1 MTVERESNM
10 NKCHEQCNNA
20 GADGHGYIAPLVDR
34 IVQSYADNI
43 AVNRDDRNN
52 LPRESEILEVLNK
65 ILELIFPGFFDRAA
79 HSPGSLRYAVGD
91 IVTQLHGELMSLIL
105 RAYQFECSLVERK
118 DDCNCRARAEKTAR
132 NLLEAIP
139 ALREAMKL
147 DIQAAY
153 AGDPA
158 AKSFDEIVLSYP
170 GVKAITIQR
179 IAHELYLQN
188 VPLIPRMMSEYAH
201 RITGIDIHP
210 GAKLGKGVFIDHGT
224 GVVIGE
230 TAELGDDVKL
240 YQGVTL
246 GALSF
251 PKDACGMIIKGAKRH
266 PTIEDGVTI
275 YAGATILGAIVIGK
289 NSVIGGNV
297 WLTEGT
303 EPGTKVT
310 IATPELTINKSGKRR
325 V

>member
-1 MTVERESNM
+1 MTHCKECR
-10 NKCHEQCNNA
+10 CEQKDKK
-20 GADGHGYIAPLVDR
+20 ADDAFIDPLISR
-34 IVQSYADNI
+34 IFESYADDI
-43 AVNRDDRNN
+43 AVNRNDRNN
-52 LPRESEILEVLNK
+52 LPRESEILKALNGL
-65 ILELIFPGFFDRAA
+65 LELIFPGYAEREA
-79 HSPGSLRYAVGD
+79 HSPSTLRYAVGE
-91 IVTQLHGELMSLIL
+91 IVTSLNMTLNSLFL
-105 RAYQFECSLVERK
+105 RAYLFNCKNSGKK
-118 DDCNCRARAEKTAR
+118 DCDCREEANIAARE
-132 NLLEAIP
+132 LLEAIP
-139 ALREAMKL
+139 SLRESMKL

-158 AKSFDEIVLSYP
+158 ARSLDEVVLSYP

-179 IAHELYLQN
+179 IAHKLYQLK
-188 VPLIPRMMSEYAH
+188 VPLIPRMMTEYAH

-230 TAELGDDVKL
+230 TAELGNDVKI

-275 YAGATILGAIVIGK
+275 YAGATILGAVTIGK

-303 EPGTKVT
+303 EPGTKIT
-310 IATPELTINKSGKRR
+310 IAAPELTINKSRKP

>member
-1 MTVERESNM
+1 MIPYGGNNM
-10 NKCHEQCNNA
+10 SHCQDCEKHHNMEN
-20 GADGHGYIAPLVDR
+20 DSFIEPLISR
-34 IVQSYADNI
+34 IFESYADDI
-43 AVNRDDRNN
+43 AVNRNDRSN
-52 LPRESEILEVLNK
+52 LPRESEILKALNGL
-65 ILELIFPGFFDRAA
+65 LELIFPGYAEREA
-79 HSPGSLRYAVGD
+79 HSPATLRYAVGE
-91 IVTQLHGELMSLIL
+91 IVTSLNMTLNSLFL
-105 RAYQFECSLVERK
+105 RAFLFNCKNSGKK
-118 DDCNCRARAEKTAR
+118 DCDCHAEAATAARE
-132 NLLEAIP
+132 LLEAIP
-139 ALREAMKL
+139 SLRESMKL

-158 AKSFDEIVLSYP
+158 ARSLDEIVLSYP

-179 IAHELYLQN
+179 IAHKLCQLK
-188 VPLIPRMMSEYAH
+188 VPMIPRMMTEYAH

-230 TAELGDDVKL
+230 TAELGNDVKI

-266 PTIEDGVTI
+266 PTIENGVTI
-275 YAGATILGAIVIGK
+275 YAGATILGAITIGK

-303 EPGTKVT
+303 EPGTKIT
-310 IATPELTINKSGKRR
+310 IASPELTINKSRKNP

>member
-1 MTVERESNM
+1 MTQCKNCNCNKHDNM
-10 NKCHEQCNNA
+10 ENDSFIE
-20 GADGHGYIAPLVDR
+20 PLIGR
-34 IVQSYADNI
+34 IFESYADDI
-43 AVNRDDRNN
+43 AVNRNDRNN
-52 LPRESEILEVLNK
+52 LPRESEILKVLGGL
-65 ILELIFPGFFDRAA
+65 LELIFPGYAEREA
-79 HSPGSLRYAVGD
+79 HSPATLRYAVGE
-91 IVTQLHGELMSLIL
+91 IVTSLNMSLNSLFL
-105 RAYQFECSLVERK
+105 RAYLFNCKNSGKK
-118 DDCNCRARAEKTAR
+118 DCDCHAEAATAARE
-132 NLLEAIP
+132 LLEAIP
-139 ALREAMKL
+139 SLRESMKL

-158 AKSFDEIVLSYP
+158 ARSLDEIVLSYP

-179 IAHELYLQN
+179 IAHKLYQLK
-188 VPLIPRMMSEYAH
+188 VPMIPRMMTEYAH

-230 TAELGDDVKL
+230 TAELGDDVKI

-275 YAGATILGAIVIGK
+275 YAGATILGAVTIGK
-289 NSVIGGNV
+289 KSVIGGNV
-297 WLTEGT
+297 WLTEST
-303 EPGTKVT
+303 EPGTKIT
-310 IATPELTINKSGKRR
+310 IATPELTINKSRKNP

>member
-1 MTVERESNM
+1 MITHGGNNM
-10 NKCHEQCNNA
+10 SHCQDCKKHHNMEN
-20 GADGHGYIAPLVDR
+20 DSFIEPLISR
-34 IVQSYADNI
+34 IFESYADDI
-43 AVNRDDRNN
+43 AVNRNDRSN
-52 LPRESEILEVLNK
+52 LPRESEILKALNGL
-65 ILELIFPGFFDRAA
+65 LELIFPGYAEREA
-79 HSPGSLRYAVGD
+79 HSPATLRYAVGE
-91 IVTQLHGELMSLIL
+91 IVTSLNMTLNSLFL
-105 RAYQFECSLVERK
+105 RAFLFNCKNSGKK
-118 DDCNCRARAEKTAR
+118 DCDCHAEAASAARE
-132 NLLEAIP
+132 LLEAIP
-139 ALREAMKL
+139 SLRESMKL

-158 AKSFDEIVLSYP
+158 ARSLDEIVLSYP

-179 IAHELYLQN
+179 IAHKLYQLK
-188 VPLIPRMMSEYAH
+188 VPMIPRMMTEYAH

-230 TAELGDDVKL
+230 TAELGNDVKI

-275 YAGATILGAIVIGK
+275 YAGATILGAITIGK

-303 EPGTKVT
+303 EPGTKIT
-310 IATPELTINKSGKRR
+310 IASPELTINKSRKNP